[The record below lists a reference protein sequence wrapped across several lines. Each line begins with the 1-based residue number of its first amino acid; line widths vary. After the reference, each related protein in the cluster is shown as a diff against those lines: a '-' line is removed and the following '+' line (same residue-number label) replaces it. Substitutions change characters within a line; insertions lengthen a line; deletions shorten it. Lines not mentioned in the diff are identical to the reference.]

1 MPAHDGNQSESSVV
15 VVGMDTMK
23 AVTKALA
30 IAFALA
36 LFATAC
42 GSGQSEVA
50 SGDNAAD
57 EQAAEESTTTT
68 EEPTTDDE
76 PPEGF
81 RRFTFT
87 FSPEDVVADVY
98 GGDLSTFE
106 VRSASGDETIIVG
119 FLDETGTID
128 IPNDIAQGT
137 IGVEAE
143 FPDDEFCW
151 WSGFY
156 TSNNAAKTL
165 TVEVELD
172 EICA

>member
-1 MPAHDGNQSESSVV
+1 
-15 VVGMDTMK
+15 MDIIK
-23 AVTKALA
+23 ARTKTVT
-30 IAFALA
+30 IVFAFV

-42 GSGQSEVA
+42 GSDRSDEVVDEDTNAGEEASEE
-50 SGDNAAD
+50 G
-57 EQAAEESTTTT
+57 TTA

-87 FSPEDVVADVY
+87 FVPEDVVTDVY

-106 VRSASGDETIIVG
+106 VRSASDDETIIVG
-119 FLDETGTID
+119 FLDASGTID
-128 IPNDIAQGT
+128 IPNDIAQET

-143 FPDDEFCW
+143 FPDDAACW

-156 TSNNAAKTL
+156 TSNNASKTV
-165 TVEVELD
+165 TVEVELE

>member
-1 MPAHDGNQSESSVV
+1 
-15 VVGMDTMK
+15 MK
-23 AVTKALA
+23 AMTKTVAVLFA
-30 IAFALA
+30 IA

-42 GSGQSEVA
+42 GSDQSEVA
-50 SGDNAAD
+50 GDDDTAG
-57 EQAAEESTTTT
+57 EQAAEGDATT
-68 EEPTTDDE
+68 EDETADDQ

-81 RRFTFT
+81 RRFTFM
-87 FSPEDVVADVY
+87 FSPEDVIADVY

-119 FLDETGTID
+119 FLDATGTID

-172 EICA
+172 AVCA

>member
-1 MPAHDGNQSESSVV
+1 MVV
-15 VVGMDTMK
+15 IAGMDTMRAFK
-23 AVTKALA
+23 KVVA
-30 IAFALA
+30 IALVT
-36 LFATAC
+36 TAC
-42 GSGQSEVA
+42 GSNQSEVL
-50 SGDNAAD
+50 SNDDSAD
-57 EQAAEESTTTT
+57 EQAVEENNTP
-68 EEPTTDDE
+68 EEATTDDE

-128 IPNDIAQGT
+128 IPNDIARGA
-137 IGVEAE
+137 IGIEAE

-151 WSGFY
+151 WSGSY
-156 TSNNAAKTL
+156 TSRTRQRS
-165 TVEVELD
+165 
-172 EICA
+172 

>member
-1 MPAHDGNQSESSVV
+1 MSIMRAFR
-15 VVGMDTMK
+15 K
-23 AVTKALA
+23 AVA

-36 LFATAC
+36 LLLTAC
-42 GSGQSEVA
+42 GSNQSEVA
-50 SGDNAAD
+50 N
-57 EQAAEESTTTT
+57 
-68 EEPTTDDE
+68 TDDQ

-87 FSPEDVVADVY
+87 FSPDDVIDDVY

-119 FLDETGTID
+119 FLDATGTID
-128 IPNDIAQGT
+128 IPNDIAQGA

-156 TSNNAAKTL
+156 TSIDSAKTV
-165 TVEVELD
+165 TVEVEL
-172 EICA
+172 EAICA